1 MKDRETQEL
10 RGLTLRSIQEPDE
23 PFILPPPLGVIEGR
37 PLDFPPFQP
46 PPPGNLQLSLQAGKI
61 LGYGRNRRVMEVD
74 VLDGESSPELST
86 MLLPPLAMKISRPW
100 DEASLIKEAFYYE
113 EMECLQGSVVPRYY
127 GVYEATVPEDCLF
140 RLWDSDIRKEE
151 EKRQKRIQ
159 KKNRPYPPLPPPSV
173 VRILLLERVG
183 GRMPLAKPLSPQL
196 L

>member
-1 MKDRETQEL
+1 MEDRETQEL
-10 RGLTLRSIQEPDE
+10 RGLTLHRSTPEPNE
-23 PFILPPPLGVIEGR
+23 PFILPPPGVVG
-37 PLDFPPFQP
+37 DQPPERLPSQL
-46 PPPGNLQLSLQAGKI
+46 PPPGNLQLSLQAVKI
-61 LGYGRNRRVMEVD
+61 IGDGRASRVVEVS
-74 VLDGESSPELST
+74 VLDEESSPELST